1 MEIAGLVAQRNF
13 NVSATAGVK
22 SKDEVEMLARAFD
35 GMTDGLRER
44 DKVKNLF
51 NKFHGSSVTE
61 NLLESGDGQLGGM
74 RKKVCMFFS
83 DIRGFNK
90 FSENRS
96 PEDLVSML
104 NEYFTVIV
112 TAINRNGVNMA
123 SRIESSTKS
132 FGTDLLLSDD
142 LAKSVEGRVILE
154 AAGSVEVKGKS
165 DALKLYKVRGFVLE
179 DGSLQEIK
187 RASLITQLRRLI
199 RLSWW
204 TSFVRTVY

>member
-1 MEIAGLVAQRNF
+1 MKIAVLVAQGNF

-22 SKDEVEMLARAFD
+22 SKDEIEMLAWAFD
-35 GMTDGLRER
+35 GITDGLRER

-96 PEDLVSML
+96 PEDVVSML
-104 NEYFTVIV
+104 NEYFTV
-112 TAINRNGVNMA
+112 INRNGVNMA
-123 SRIESSTKS
+123 SRIDSSTKS

-142 LAKSVEGRVILE
+142 LAKSVEGRIILE
-154 AAGSVEVKGKS
+154 AAGSVEVKAKS
-165 DALKLYKVRGFVLE
+165 DALKLYKVRGVVLE

-187 RASLITQLRRLI
+187 TASLITQLRRLI
-199 RLSWW
+199 RLSCW
-204 TSFVRTVY
+204 TIFVRTVY

>member
-1 MEIAGLVAQRNF
+1 
-13 NVSATAGVK
+13 
-22 SKDEVEMLARAFD
+22 
-35 GMTDGLRER
+35 
-44 DKVKNLF
+44 
-51 NKFHGSSVTE
+51 
-61 NLLESGDGQLGGM
+61 
-74 RKKVCMFFS
+74 
-83 DIRGFNK
+83 
-90 FSENRS
+90 
-96 PEDLVSML
+96 ML